1 MLFTRKKTKI
11 EPSLL
16 AKSKEM
22 NPRIEVKP
30 GSDLDKQL
38 NMINLTVDDL
48 AVAQALK
55 PYVELNNK
63 PIINGFYKNLE
74 YNSDLINMI
83 EANSSIDRLKQTL
96 EKHIIEMFSGEMD
109 EAFIES
115 RKIIA
120 HVHVKIGLTQ
130 KWYIASF
137 QKIFSGLMEMIF
149 TYFEA
154 EDDRM
159 LAMQVIHKLLNLEQ
173 QVVLEAYDE
182 EVSRIKLLETEAK
195 MHAVRNLEFTSVE
208 LATLV
213 EQTNSSV
220 EDMTAQADLMTTQS
234 KKGTTLA
241 EETKEAAI
249 RGKKRLAEMNHSLQS
264 MQDGARKV
272 NEDMKDLEVTS
283 SEIKGII
290 EMVKDIADQT
300 NLLSLNAS
308 IEAARAGE
316 HGLGFSVVANE
327 VRTLAQKTGESV
339 KNVTALVNQTIDQIF
354 NSSASLQEVQHVLNQ
369 VREKMS
375 TTVEAFET
383 IDDMMEDTTG
393 SNHRTQRDLE
403 LFGQTIRDIEQ
414 AQTTISASVNRI
426 NQVMSAL
433 NG

>member
-1 MLFTRKKTKI
+1 MLFTKKKTKN
-11 EPSLL
+11 EPGLL
-16 AKSKEM
+16 ATSKHM
-22 NPRIEVKP
+22 SPRIDVKP

-38 NMINLTVDDL
+38 KMIDLTLDDL

-55 PYVELNNK
+55 PYVEINNH

-74 YNSDLINMI
+74 YNSALINMI

-120 HVHVKIGLTQ
+120 HVHVQIGLTQ

-137 QKIFSGLMEMIF
+137 QKIFSGLMEMVF
-149 TYFEA
+149 EYFEIE
-154 EDDRM
+154 EDRV

-173 QVVLEAYDE
+173 QVVLEAYDD
-182 EVSRIKLLETEAK
+182 EVSRIKSVEAEAK
-195 MHAVRNLEFTSVE
+195 MNAVRDLKLTSVE
-208 LATLV
+208 LAALV
-213 EQTNSSV
+213 EQTNHSIKDV
-220 EDMTAQADLMTTQS
+220 TVQADTMTEHS

-241 EETKEAAI
+241 EETKEAADK
-249 RGKKRLAEMNHSLQS
+249 GKKRLAEMNHSLQT
-264 MQDGARKV
+264 MQKGARKV
-272 NEDMKDLEVTS
+272 HQDINGLEATS
-283 SEIKGII
+283 SRIQGII
-290 EMVKDIADQT
+290 DMVKEIADQT

-316 HGLGFSVVANE
+316 HGHGFSVVASE

-339 KNVTALVNQTIDQIF
+339 KNVTALVNQTNDQIF
-354 NSSASLQEVQHVLNQ
+354 NSSASLQEVQHALNQ
-369 VREKMS
+369 MKEKMT
-375 TTVEAFET
+375 TTVDAFES
-383 IDDMMEDTTG
+383 IDDMMENTTD

-403 LFGQTIRDIEQ
+403 LFGQAIRDIEQ
-414 AQTTISASVNRI
+414 SQTTISASVDRI
-426 NQVMSAL
+426 NRVMSAL